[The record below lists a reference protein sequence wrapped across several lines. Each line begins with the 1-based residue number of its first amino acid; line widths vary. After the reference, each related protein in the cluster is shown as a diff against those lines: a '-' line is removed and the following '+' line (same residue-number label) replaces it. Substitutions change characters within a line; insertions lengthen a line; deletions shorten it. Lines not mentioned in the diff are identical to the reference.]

1 LGKRYV
7 VELHN
12 RAQKK
17 EDAFFRMSVRTLSI
31 LCAAL
36 ACFRASPA
44 MELIKTI
51 HGNISPKSIGHS
63 GNGLFF
69 VQNMMYR
76 HSITVYDR
84 QFRLVKTI
92 PDSIE
97 LSQFGFAQY
106 SGFYRG
112 APVEVAFSDSGRYA
126 WVSNYLMYGPGFSN
140 PGNDTCSGT
149 LTHDASF
156 VYCIDTRTC
165 EIVRAVRTGSVPKFL
180 AATPDSRLI
189 LVSNWCSY
197 DVSIVDAHR
206 STEIR
211 RIKVGRFPRGIAI
224 TAASDKAYIGV
235 VGSYDIAVL
244 NLTDFSLGWLKG
256 IGRSPR
262 HLVLDPSG
270 KFLYATLNGE
280 GKVAKVDLV
289 NGRVLCRTATGA
301 MPRSMAIASNGAYL
315 YVTNYSSHSLSK
327 VRTGD
332 MRVVQ
337 EVFTD
342 EHPIGVTYD
351 PETRQVWVACYTGS
365 IMVFQD

>member
-1 LGKRYV
+1 L
-7 VELHN
+7 N
-12 RAQKK
+12 QKQ

-31 LCAAL
+31 LWVTL
-36 ACFRASPA
+36 VCFQVSPA

-51 HGNISPKSIGHS
+51 HGAISPKSIGHS
-63 GNGLFF
+63 GHGLFF

-84 QFRLVKTI
+84 HFQLVKTI
-92 PDSIE
+92 PDRVE
-97 LSQFGFAQY
+97 LALFGFSEY
-106 SGFYRG
+106 NGFYRG

-126 WVSNYLMYGPGFSN
+126 WVSNYSMYGTGFSN
-140 PGNDTCSGT
+140 PGNDTCSGA
-149 LTHDASF
+149 LPHDASF
-156 VYCIDTRTC
+156 VYCIDTRSY
-165 EIVRAVRTGSVPKFL
+165 EIVHAVRTGSVPKFL

-206 STEIR
+206 CIEVR

-224 TAASDKAYIGV
+224 TAASDRAYIGV
-235 VGSYDIAVL
+235 VGSYNIAVL
-244 NLTDFSLGWLKG
+244 NLADFSLSWLRG
-256 IGRSPR
+256 VGRSPR

-280 GKVAKVDLV
+280 GKVAKIDLA
-289 NGRVLCRTATGA
+289 NGKVVYKTATGEL
-301 MPRSMAIASNGAYL
+301 PRSMTISSDGAYV
-315 YVTNYSSHSLSK
+315 YVTNYSSNSMSK
-327 VRTGD
+327 VRTQD
-332 MRVVQ
+332 MTVVQ
-337 EVFTD
+337 EVGTD

-351 PETRQVWVACYTGS
+351 AETRQVWVACYTGS